1 MTSKPHTLKTK
12 RPPRFKPIARLPP
25 ELQCRI
31 WELACPGSRLIEVYP
46 RQRCRNDFKEVV
58 NFGWQAHRCEC
69 EHNCNSPLAIS
80 QVRQES
86 RRVFNRVEGEH
97 VKCFGTHINSE
108 KDILY
113 IGDRTGHLHNT
124 EFLKAID
131 MAGGLG
137 KVKNLA
143 IHEDVWADTKARHG
157 DENREFRR
165 CGPVGV
171 VHQLGVKQLT
181 IVGKTSFFRD
191 GTEFHNEVDEREWL
205 YNSDSEVN
213 EWEQDQRR
221 WTRMER
227 REVPDSEEESD
238 EQIQHR

>member
-1 MTSKPHTLKTK
+1 
-12 RPPRFKPIARLPP
+12 
-25 ELQCRI
+25 
-31 WELACPGSRLIEVYP
+31 
-46 RQRCRNDFKEVV
+46 
-58 NFGWQAHRCEC
+58 
-69 EHNCNSPLAIS
+69 
-80 QVRQES
+80 
-86 RRVFNRVEGEH
+86 
-97 VKCFGTHINSE
+97 
-108 KDILY
+108 
-113 IGDRTGHLHNT
+113 
-124 EFLKAID
+124 

-165 CGPVGV
+165 YGPVGV
-171 VHQLGVKQLT
+171 VYQLGVKQLT